1 MSTDQPNSEATK
13 PQASE
18 DEAALYQEALAGR
31 ALVPVSPARMKRDEK
46 KVKRGFWPKVRST
59 IGKVPFMEDAVA
71 GYFCATDR
79 KTPVWV
85 RATLMG
91 ALAYFVVPADMIP
104 DFVAGLGFT
113 DDATVILAALRAISG
128 HMKEEHRARAK
139 DTLSESDEPDS
150 DEWESAERETFSTE

>member
-1 MSTDQPNSEATK
+1 MDQPTS
-13 PQASE
+13 QASV
-18 DEAALYQEALAGR
+18 DEASLYEEALTGR
-31 ALVPVSPARMKRDEK
+31 ALVPVSPERMKRDEK
-46 KVKRGFWPKVRST
+46 KVEGGFWPKVRTT
-59 IGKVPFMEDAVA
+59 IGKVPFVEDAVA

-128 HMKEEHRARAK
+128 HMNEEHRLRAK
-139 DTLSESDEPDS
+139 EALSDS
-150 DEWESAERETFSTE
+150 DQFEAGDAKSDKASD